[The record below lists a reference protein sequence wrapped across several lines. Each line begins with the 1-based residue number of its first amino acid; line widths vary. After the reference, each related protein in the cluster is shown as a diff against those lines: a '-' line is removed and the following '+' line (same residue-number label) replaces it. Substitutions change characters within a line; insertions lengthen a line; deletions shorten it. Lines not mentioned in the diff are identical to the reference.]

1 MIFDYRSSFELGH
14 RYSRI
19 VAQRLLDCGVEAE
32 LQPLEFAR
40 DEQDRQRFT
49 LYEKDIVTSAGVLE
63 VKSSSRVFGDDPFG
77 YPASSLIVDT
87 LHGFNAKVR
96 KPVAYCMVS
105 QETNGML
112 VVPVSSRREWWVE
125 NLYDRKREIYDD
137 FLLASKS
144 VLRSFAEL
152 VGWLKGKQQ

>member
-1 MIFDYRSSFELGH
+1 MTFDYRSSFELGH
-14 RYSRI
+14 KYSRL
-19 VAQRLLDCGVEAE
+19 VTQRLQDCGVEAE

-40 DEQDRQRFT
+40 DEQDRERFT
-49 LYEKDIVTSAGVLE
+49 LHEKDIVTAAGVLE
-63 VKSSSRVFGDDPFG
+63 VKSSSRVFGDDPFD

-105 QETNGML
+105 QATQAML
-112 VVPVSSRREWWVE
+112 VVPVSSRHEWWVQ

-137 FLLASKS
+137 FLLANKS

-152 VGWLKGKQQ
+152 VDWLKGKQR